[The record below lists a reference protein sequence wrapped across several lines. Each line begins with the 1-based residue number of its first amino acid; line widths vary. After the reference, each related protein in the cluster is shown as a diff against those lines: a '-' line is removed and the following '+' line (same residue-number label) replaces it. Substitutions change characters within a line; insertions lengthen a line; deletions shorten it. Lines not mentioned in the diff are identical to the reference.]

1 MCKININYKQGDD
14 DAANMGIVREH
25 YRDHHRFE
33 SLINFCSHN
42 RSQSYSN
49 RRRLKKHIF
58 NTTGH
63 KVDDTVD
70 EPDNSDEDNP
80 HLPPVKRMRTAER
93 PAKRPGPKSSK
104 KTKRRK
110 TASSETP
117 AAVVPKLRLNLT
129 ASGLKT
135 SSAGPSSPA
144 VQGELVTWLSTWNP
158 ASNIHYVVN

>member
-14 DAANMGIVREH
+14 DAANMAIVREH

-33 SLINFCSHN
+33 DLVYFCSHS

-63 KVDDTVD
+63 KVDETVD
-70 EPDNSDEDNP
+70 EPDNSDDDNP
-80 HLPPVKRMRTAER
+80 HLPPVKRMRTTNQ
-93 PAKRPGPKSSK
+93 PTQKPGPKSSK
-104 KTKRRK
+104 KTKRSK
-110 TASSETP
+110 TVSSKTP
-117 AAVVPKLRLNLT
+117 GVVPKLRLNLA

-135 SSAGPSSPA
+135 SSAGPSTPA
-144 VQGELVTWLSTWNP
+144 VQGIQYTVL
-158 ASNIHYVVN
+158 

>member
-1 MCKININYKQGDD
+1 MITQPTLFFAIYLV
-14 DAANMGIVREH
+14 I
-25 YRDHHRFE
+25 
-33 SLINFCSHN
+33 LIAYIIYVF
-42 RSQSYSN
+42 SN

-117 AAVVPKLRLNLT
+117 AVVPKLRLNLA

-135 SSAGPSSPA
+135 STAGPSSPT
-144 VQGELVTWLSTWNP
+144 VQGELQGDHSACAKPPVDFKS
-158 ASNIHYVVN
+158 